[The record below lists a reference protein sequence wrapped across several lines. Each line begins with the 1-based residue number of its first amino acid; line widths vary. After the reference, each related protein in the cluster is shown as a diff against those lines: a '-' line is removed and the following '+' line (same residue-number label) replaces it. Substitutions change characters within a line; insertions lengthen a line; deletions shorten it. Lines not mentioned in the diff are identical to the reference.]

1 MRSYM
6 SNLAWEISGQQGFQ
20 RLLFHRCDTAH
31 LPSLAVALWRDGRL
45 RWHGRQVS
53 ATQYEM
59 AEELLKLY
67 SALAYLSMDKEP
79 ELIATTEQTWPT
91 GGGTDTAP
99 IAP

>member
-1 MRSYM
+1 
-6 SNLAWEISGQQGFQ
+6 
-20 RLLFHRCDTAH
+20 
-31 LPSLAVALWRDGRL
+31 
-45 RWHGRQVS
+45 
-53 ATQYEM
+53 M